1 MLILG
6 DKEVEQET
14 LSIRARSNEML
25 NDLKLQTVLDSLK
38 EEVATKS
45 LKTLLPF
52 GEVSTCK

>member
-1 MLILG
+1 
-6 DKEVEQET
+6 
-14 LSIRARSNEML
+14 ML